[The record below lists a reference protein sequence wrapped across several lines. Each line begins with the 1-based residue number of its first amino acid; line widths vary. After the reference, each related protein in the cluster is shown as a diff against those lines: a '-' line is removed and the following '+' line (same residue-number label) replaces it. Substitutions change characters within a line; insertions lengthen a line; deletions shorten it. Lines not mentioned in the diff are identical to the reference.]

1 MSISEKKSRSAGSRA
16 FDVRTP
22 VAIAIASLLTAS
34 PTLAQQTVEDSAS
47 GPAEALPAISISA
60 TGIPTPVT
68 EIASTVTVITAADL
82 EREQRRTVP
91 DALQKV
97 PGLHVVQN
105 GGPGGQT
112 SVFIRGT
119 NSNHVKVLVD
129 GIDVSD
135 PSNPN
140 RSFDFGQLL
149 TDDLARI
156 EVLRGPQ
163 SGLYGADAIG
173 GVISITTKRGEGPPK
188 VTLKTEAG
196 SYGTFNQYGTLSGST
211 ERFNYLFAISHFR
224 SDKTPVTPPEL
235 VPIGRRINPN
245 FYDNATFTTKLG
257 YDFNEYFSLNYV
269 GRVIDSTL
277 LSTNDIGFPSR
288 PNGFRNQQD
297 DVFAFQRGEAVINLL
312 DGCFRNT
319 FGVGYTHEN
328 SVNQAPPTL
337 LGAAIPTR
345 NIGERVKFDYRGDL
359 VVTENH
365 RLLFGAE
372 REDESLN
379 NKALR
384 PNPSNGNTAGY
395 VQLQSDWEKRAFL
408 VANLRYDAN
417 DRFGD
422 AVTYRVAP
430 AFIVPGT
437 ETKLK
442 ASVGTGFKSP
452 TLNQLFVSFPAFNFF
467 ANPNLRPEESFGW
480 DVGFEQPLFD
490 DRIRVGAT
498 YFDNDIRNLIQSTF
512 TATGGTLVNVG
523 KASAYGVESFV
534 TFVFSDTLQAQV
546 TYTNTATRDE
556 IRFQELL
563 RRPRHKVATTL
574 DWKPIDRLT
583 LSATAV
589 FVGPQVDGNRDFTI
603 PRFRTNEYALV
614 NLAANYQATDQIN
627 VFGRV
632 DNLFDRRIED
642 PTGFLRPG
650 LSAFAGI
657 RITN

>member
-1 MSISEKKSRSAGSRA
+1 MFRKSNALTRFPRLSSRHVSAA
-16 FDVRTP
+16 AT
-22 VAIAIASLLTAS
+22 LLVGLGPAHA
-34 PTLAQQTVEDSAS
+34 LAQQTIEQSAS
-47 GPAEALPAISISA
+47 GPAESLPAITVSA
-60 TGIPTPVT
+60 TGVPTPVT
-68 EIASTVTVITAADL
+68 EIASTVTVITAADI

-97 PGLHVVQN
+97 PGLNVVQT

-119 NSNHVKVLVD
+119 NSNHVKVLID

-149 TDDLARI
+149 TEDLARI

-173 GVISITTKRGEGPPK
+173 GVISVTTKKGEGPPK

-196 SYGTFNQYGTLSGST
+196 SYGTWNQFGTLSGSQDN
-211 ERFNYLFAISHFR
+211 FNYFFGISHLR
-224 SDKTPVTPPEL
+224 SETTPVTPREL
-235 VPIGRRINPN
+235 VLPGGRINPN
-245 FYDNATFTTKLG
+245 FYDNATFSTKLG
-257 YDFNEYFSLNYV
+257 YDVNEWLGFNYV
-269 GRVIDSTL
+269 GRVIDSQL
-277 LSTNDIGFPSR
+277 LSTSDSGFPSR
-288 PNGFRNQQD
+288 PNPFRSTQD
-297 DVFAFQRGEAVINLL
+297 ALFAFQRGETVVTLL
-312 DGCFRNT
+312 DGRFRNV

-328 SVNQAPPTL
+328 SVNQGPPTL
-337 LGAAIPTR
+337 GGPATPTR

-359 VVTENH
+359 VLTENH

-379 NKALR
+379 NKTLR
-384 PNPSNGNTAGY
+384 PNPSNGNSAGF

-417 DRFGD
+417 DAFGD

-430 AFIVPGT
+430 AVIVPGS

-452 TLNQLFVSFPAFNFF
+452 TLSQLFVSFPAFGFF

-480 DVGFEQPLFD
+480 DVGFEQPIAG

-498 YFDNDIRNLIQSTF
+498 YFDNNFRNLIQARFSGFTSTNE
-512 TATGGTLVNVG
+512 NVG
-523 KASAYGVESFV
+523 RASAYGVESFV
-534 TFVFSDTLQAQV
+534 SFVFSETLQAQV
-546 TYTNTATRDE
+546 TYTNTATKNE
-556 IRFQELL
+556 ILGNELL
-563 RRPRHKVATTL
+563 RRPRNKVATTL
-574 DWKPIDRLT
+574 DWQPLDRLT
-583 LSATAV
+583 LSGTAI
-589 FVGPQVDGNRDFTI
+589 FIGPQVDGNRDFSI
-603 PRFRTNEYALV
+603 PRLRTNPYTLV
-614 NLAANYQATDQIN
+614 NVAANYRATDQVQ
-627 VFGRV
+627 VFARV

-650 LSAFAGI
+650 LSAFAGL